1 VEAVVAQPGGRYLT
15 MVTLG
20 ISIVALILAG
30 WAVLRPQ
37 PTVQAGPA
45 SVATPTTS
53 SATTSP
59 TSTDTGTGSPT
70 ETSSTDT
77 NSDDS
82 SGSATPALP
91 TVGYT
96 VSYQDK
102 KLRLT
107 PNNGC
112 SYRQVDLDGP
122 SVTSQTTI
130 SDVQFTPCGGGNN
143 KSAQFNFPSESV
155 ATIGSTAASAQ
166 DCANAITTSPASQ
179 RMTLSRQL
187 VICTVTDGT
196 STPDQPARQRI
207 ARIVIDN
214 IGQDGTTDVTV
225 TAWEIPH

>member
-1 VEAVVAQPGGRYLT
+1 VEVVVAQPAGRNLN
-15 MVTLG
+15 VIALG
-20 ISIVALILAG
+20 ISVVALFLAG
-30 WAVLRPQ
+30 FAVLRPQ
-37 PTVQAGPA
+37 PTVEAGPA
-45 SVATPTTS
+45 SAPSGNVA
-53 SATTSP
+53 ATTSP
-59 TSTDTGTGSPT
+59 TATSEAGTSSDSETSTDTS
-70 ETSSTDT
+70 
-77 NSDDS
+77 SDDS

-112 SYRQVDLDGP
+112 GTRYVDLDGP
-122 SVTSQTTI
+122 SVTSQETI
-130 SDVQFTPCGGGNN
+130 SDVSFTPCSGG
-143 KSAQFNFPSESV
+143 SQSAAQFNFPNESV
-155 ATIGSTAASAQ
+155 ATVGSTAATAQ

-187 VICTVTDGT
+187 VICAVTDGT

-207 ARIVIDN
+207 AKIVVDN